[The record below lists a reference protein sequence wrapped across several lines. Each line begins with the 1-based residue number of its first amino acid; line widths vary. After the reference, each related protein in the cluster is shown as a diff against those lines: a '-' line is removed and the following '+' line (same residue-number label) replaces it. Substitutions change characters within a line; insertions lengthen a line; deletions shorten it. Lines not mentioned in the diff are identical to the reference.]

1 MLRLTQ
7 RLRFFL
13 PVWAFSCSTTN
24 WPCSVTVFSNSKIF
38 LTKPVRTPKCPYLWL
53 TGGSEPWLVFRS
65 GHTAKAEAQGGWSQR
80 LCRWRRTGA
89 AVRLT
94 AGPPLLTAASP
105 PTRSPCCSRLAQA
118 NVLRGTFRCHQAQPP
133 SDSGADAAKEP
144 GRLGLSENT
153 RRIQTSLSD
162 LSLVLCRTIQRVG
175 ALCHRTGYREQH
187 TPRHLDH
194 CPWRPEQS

>member
-1 MLRLTQ
+1 M
-7 RLRFFL
+7 
-13 PVWAFSCSTTN
+13 
-24 WPCSVTVFSNSKIF
+24 
-38 LTKPVRTPKCPYLWL
+38 RTPKCPYLWL

-65 GHTAKAEAQGGWSQR
+65 GHTAKAEAQGGWSRR

-89 AVRLT
+89 ATRLT

-105 PTRSPCCSRLAQA
+105 PTCSPCCSRLAQA
-118 NVLRGTFRCHQAQPP
+118 NVLRGTFWCHQAQPP

-162 LSLVLCRTIQRVG
+162 LSLVLCQTIRVS

-187 TPRHLDH
+187 TRRHLDH